1 MGLFKFYKRE
11 KLSDSE
17 VQSLYAEG
25 LSGPIA
31 SWDLNGNA
39 NDSTGNGNNGTTYN
53 VTWDPATVGNQSY
66 FAKFSGNGSVLMPA
80 TSALDSTSI
89 TALSWVK
96 LSTIANPYN
105 HHVVSRDTGGS

>member
-17 VQSLYAEG
+17 VQSLYTEG

-39 NDSTGNGNNGTTYN
+39 NDSTGNGYNGTAAN
-53 VTWDPATVGNQSY
+53 VTWAGSNFNGQSLNAS
-66 FAKFSGNGSVLMPA
+66 FNGNGYV
-80 TSALDSTSI
+80 STPN
-89 TALSWVK
+89 L
-96 LSTIANPYN
+96 P
-105 HHVVSRDTGGS
+105 DF